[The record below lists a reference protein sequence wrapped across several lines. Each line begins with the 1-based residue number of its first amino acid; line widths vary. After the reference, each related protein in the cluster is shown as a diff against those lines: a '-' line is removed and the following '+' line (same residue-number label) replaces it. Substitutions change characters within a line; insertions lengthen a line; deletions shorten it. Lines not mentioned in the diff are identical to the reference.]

1 MTRATLSLTRY
12 LCIPAL
18 LLGVLTASP
27 SSASAQERFS
37 AMGQELPVIGTPRQT
52 RDWMAGMSAP
62 QFMSELFIESAGG
75 AYPPQY
81 KCNIAVITPEGEVR
95 ASGQSPRP
103 VEVEE
108 GMSLAESCNAAYEIA
123 AGLSGGEL
131 LPGDMLF
138 KEDAMLPEAVPVT
151 AEMMFAGEVDGFF
164 VLDEIMTVAS
174 RSRDEYVAELG
185 QRGLEG
191 DVPGSVFL
199 IMFTPAEEGQEFTSM
214 ARAVILPDTRPF

>member
-1 MTRATLSLTRY
+1 MTRATLSPTRHVG
-12 LCIPAL
+12 IPVL
-18 LLGVLTASP
+18 LLGVLASLP
-27 SSASAQERFS
+27 GSSSAQDRFDGV
-37 AMGQELPVIGTPRQT
+37 GQELPVIGTPERT

-138 KEDAMLPEAVPVT
+138 KEDAMLLEPVPVT
-151 AEMMFAGEVDGFF
+151 AEMTFAGEVDGFF
-164 VLDEIMTVAS
+164 VLDEVMAVAS

-185 QRGLEG
+185 EQGMRG
-191 DVPGSVFL
+191 DVPGSVLL
-199 IMFTPAEEGQEFTSM
+199 IMFTPAEDGEEFTSM
-214 ARAVILPDTRPF
+214 ARAVILPDSRPF